1 MKKNNFFQWVLFL
14 CLGIS
19 WSANAQTI
27 VNMPLNTGPLTF
39 TIAPPGT
46 CSFNFFDNGGAA
58 ANYSANSGVNSIAT
72 FAPSNPATHR
82 IVATFS
88 ALQAETTFDAL
99 YVHNGATVASPLIP
113 GPATTVVAGAGGW
126 NAGTPSFTSTD
137 PSGALTFRFRSDA
150 SVQQAGWSAVVAQVP
165 LTPCGITAPAAL
177 GNFGTNPATACSAL
191 VNVAAPVFAP
201 AGCNTALSLQYR
213 LNGGAPIMLGAVVPA
228 TIPIALPLGP
238 FSVTWELVDPC
249 GNVVVSSATS
259 TGTVVDDDAPMITC
273 PANVTLNLAPGECRI
288 PYTYAIVASDNCPFA
303 GPLTMSQ
310 THGSS
315 GVNNNN
321 FATISF
327 AVKNDGAV
335 PIRVTGFFANLGG
348 FPGPA
353 FTGNVDTRVS
363 YGPINGAGSATGVA
377 AIGTWTPGAVQP
389 IAVNVTTYYQPTLV
403 SLPAA
408 EQFLLQPGEAR
419 GIAITSTNGAFMR
432 YANGNQTTTDGT
444 LTIISNGHWAG
455 GNVATLGNTPR
466 LFKGAVQYQQFL
478 PVIPVTQTSG
488 LASGSQFEIGTTTN
502 CFTATDAAG
511 LVANCCFT
519 VTVQAS
525 PTATDVLTCN
535 SLVNISLDQT
545 CTAAIGAD
553 QILAGGNYRCYDL
566 YVVEID
572 RTGPNYMDGPW
583 VPAIVNSTDI
593 NKTRGVRVTDP
604 ATGNQCWGNIYV
616 EDKLPPT
623 IVCRPLNLECGEP
636 IPNVPAPALTGPQLR
651 LAQPFEIINGVAG
664 QSPRVYNFDYTNIP
678 VGTPTLDVN
687 VRLKLTGHTWLPDLD
702 VQVINP
708 AGQVVSVMT
717 IGGCV
722 GQEWPIDVWF
732 DDEGTYLLMNAC
744 ARLNAGGQRMTA
756 LTAGVPTPNK
766 LAALDGTNAGG
777 TWQIRVTDNDPLDD
791 GIIEEIGLEVT
802 VNLPAVAPA
811 DNCSV
816 PTVSFVDT
824 RVNGSCALGFS
835 ERITRKWTATDASG
849 LTATCNQII
858 TIGLPDPGDVVAP
871 PNYDDIDEPAL
882 LCASAPLS
890 PAQVTPDY
898 LEGLG
903 LQGYPYINGAPVGCT
918 LGSTWSD
925 AVVLVCDGTYKIR
938 REWHV
943 IDWCTGGDD
952 EYIQIIK
959 VIDNVSPT
967 LVCPAD
973 MTVSTGPNNC
983 LAVVNLPDIIVA
995 DGCSRMA
1002 SASAMIIGINPVT
1015 GDTIGM
1021 FPVAGTFSNF
1031 PGNNLWNRD
1040 TLAVFGST
1048 PGLPVGKHSVWLSI
1062 TDDCGNISNCDFD
1075 LVVLDLNP
1083 PVAVCDEHTVVSV
1096 GYDDV
1101 EDCYLPNA
1109 DDCTFA
1115 GVTWVKAAS
1124 FDDGSYDNCGNIRFT
1139 VRRMPLDTQEIGA
1152 APNTVLHPVYSTFI
1166 DQLNGANGTPNC
1178 FRYTF
1183 PSNLCT
1189 VGTHSEGTINPD
1201 IAGAFPSEY
1210 AVATGYYGNM
1220 SITTCDM
1227 FPAPI
1232 PGFPQNFSILSYPYT
1247 PIRSSAVNYQC
1258 NVIPYVPGD
1267 FIFDMNGNPALRFP
1281 GVALIGQDSIKFYC
1295 DEVGT
1300 TQMVILR
1307 VYQLDNNGFVQ
1318 LDQLGEAIYNECMVE
1333 IEVADKIRP
1342 TCASPAN
1349 VTVSCENF
1357 DPSLWAY
1364 GTATPSDNCC
1374 LDVTKVYNGT
1384 KGITHSVNYSQFDTV
1399 CNRGVITRTFR
1410 AYDCAGLSSQCTQR
1424 ITVQYNQDYFLHLP
1438 GDRIVYDCDITGN
1451 YGEPVI
1457 FDEDCEL
1464 VGTSFED
1471 ELITVVP
1478 DACYKIIR
1486 TWRISNWC
1494 TYNPDLPCVQIPN
1507 PNPNAIVNHPSNLN
1521 APFLKVTPFS
1531 AGNLSVPVDFRSTL
1545 VSITPGAPQTDYTS
1559 FYTANANCYEYSQV
1573 IKIIDNIAPVIDNC
1587 PAAPV
1592 AFSDITPNDGN
1603 LWNDPFFN
1611 DPIHN
1616 IHDLC
1621 EMPVD
1626 LNVVASDI
1634 CAGTNVKVR
1643 YLLFLD
1649 TDNSGDMETVV
1660 NSLNPPAYGFI
1671 NVGNA
1676 GNVNYGGGQAL
1687 RFDKRPVPANQVWR
1701 FGLQEVVANGKKT
1714 ARVGFNTLA
1723 APNTYVLPQLPHG
1736 RHKIKWLV
1744 SDGCGNET
1752 ACEYIFEIKDG
1763 KAPTVVCLNGISVN
1777 IMPTGMIEIW
1787 DTELLQ
1793 YTEDNCTPTAQL
1805 KTAICKTCTS
1815 FPVDAQGNPIKS
1827 VIFTCSEL
1835 GTRTVRIW
1843 SIDASGNADYCETY
1857 VLVQDNNGNC
1867 GTVNK
1872 MVAGNLTGKDKS
1884 NVPQGLQDADIQVVG
1899 SHPAIPTGISK
1910 NAVSNNAGHYEINNA
1925 LPILSNFTITP
1936 VKDDNYTNGVDVIDV
1951 LKIQRHILGQEPLS
1965 SPYRMISADVNNSG
1979 SITSNDIVELRKL
1992 ILGAYTELPNVA
2004 SYRFVD
2010 AKYVFPNPNNP
2021 FVPQFPEIIS
2031 VADLQDN
2038 YMSGNFEVAKMG
2050 DVTGNADLNNLMSAD
2065 DRTVGTLLFDIAD
2078 RKVAKGE
2085 EVTVEFTTAD
2095 RVLGY
2100 QFTMNAKGLDILDV
2114 VPGANMNINNFAVF
2128 ASKGA
2133 MTTVVEEAAAKSSF
2147 SVKFR
2152 ATEAGELS
2160 KMLSVSSAIT
2170 KAVAYSTESERF
2182 DVSFRFNGQGGS
2194 VISGVGFELYQNQP
2208 NPFINNTVVGFHLP
2222 EAATA
2227 TFSVYDE
2234 LGRTLFTQKGDFS
2247 KGYNAITIER
2257 SKLNATGV
2265 LFYTLET
2272 SNQSATKQ
2280 MIQTK

>member
-1 MKKNNFFQWVLFL
+1 MMKANFFGIVSSCRTWVALVVL
-14 CLGIS
+14 
-19 WSANAQTI
+19 AVMAQTQ
-27 VNMPLNTGPLTF
+27 
-39 TIAPPGT
+39 
-46 CSFNFFDNGGAA
+46 
-58 ANYSANSGVNSIAT
+58 
-72 FAPSNPATHR
+72 
-82 IVATFS
+82 VAT
-88 ALQAETTFDAL
+88 AQCTL
-99 YVHNGATVASPLIP
+99 YCNG
-113 GPATTVVAGAGGW
+113 
-126 NAGTPSFTSTD
+126 
-137 PSGALTFRFRSDA
+137 
-150 SVQQAGWSAVVAQVP
+150 
-165 LTPCGITAPAAL
+165 
-177 GNFGTNPATACSAL
+177 
-191 VNVAAPVFAP
+191 
-201 AGCNTALSLQYR
+201 
-213 LNGGAPIMLGAVVPA
+213 
-228 TIPIALPLGP
+228 
-238 FSVTWELVDPC
+238 
-249 GNVVVSSATS
+249 
-259 TGTVVDDDAPMITC
+259 
-273 PANVTLNLAPGECRI
+273 
-288 PYTYAIVASDNCPFA
+288 
-303 GPLTMSQ
+303 
-310 THGSS
+310 
-315 GVNNNN
+315 
-321 FATISF
+321 
-327 AVKNDGAV
+327 
-335 PIRVTGFFANLGG
+335 
-348 FPGPA
+348 
-353 FTGNVDTRVS
+353 
-363 YGPINGAGSATGVA
+363 
-377 AIGTWTPGAVQP
+377 
-389 IAVNVTTYYQPTLV
+389 
-403 SLPAA
+403 
-408 EQFLLQPGEAR
+408 
-419 GIAITSTNGAFMR
+419 
-432 YANGNQTTTDGT
+432 
-444 LTIISNGHWAG
+444 
-455 GNVATLGNTPR
+455 
-466 LFKGAVQYQQFL
+466 
-478 PVIPVTQTSG
+478 
-488 LASGSQFEIGTTTN
+488 
-502 CFTATDAAG
+502 
-511 LVANCCFT
+511 
-519 VTVQAS
+519 
-525 PTATDVLTCN
+525 
-535 SLVNISLDQT
+535 LVNISLDQT
-545 CTAAIGAD
+545 CATTLTAA
-553 QILAGGNYRCYDL
+553 QILSSATSCPAGQFQ
-566 YVVEID
+566 VQ
-572 RTGPNYMDGPW
+572 
-583 VPAIVNSTDI
+583 AKI
-593 NKTRGVRVTDP
+593 NGVWQPSQGSASYTLTQANVGQTLEVRVRDLVS
-604 ATGNQCWGNIYV
+604 NNSCWGHILV
-616 EDKLPPT
+616 EDKLAP
-623 IVCRPLNLECGEP
+623 VLNCAD
-636 IPNVPAPALTGPQLR
+636 ITVSCA
-651 LAQPFEIINGVAG
+651 V
-664 QSPRVYNFDYTNIP
+664 SNF
-678 VGTPTLDVN
+678 TP
-687 VRLKLTGHTWLPDLD
+687 
-702 VQVINP
+702 
-708 AGQVVSVMT
+708 
-717 IGGCV
+717 GG
-722 GQEWPIDVWF
+722 
-732 DDEGTYLLMNAC
+732 
-744 ARLNAGGQRMTA
+744 
-756 LTAGVPTPNK
+756 
-766 LAALDGTNAGG
+766 LAALGVVGAIPGVVENCGSFTLTSADVETVDVACGQTINGRAGMSYAVK
-777 TWQIRVTDNDPLDD
+777 RV
-791 GIIEEIGLEVT
+791 
-802 VNLPAVAPA
+802 
-811 DNCSV
+811 
-816 PTVSFVDT
+816 
-824 RVNGSCALGFS
+824 
-835 ERITRKWTATDASG
+835 WTATDASG
-849 LTATCNQII
+849 NFISCNQWIYFSRI
-858 TIGLPDPGDVVAP
+858 TVPQVLFPADVTIDCEN
-871 PNYDDIDEPAL
+871 PNTNA
-882 LCASAPLS
+882 AA
-890 PAQVTPDY
+890 T
-898 LEGLG
+898 
-903 LQGYPYINGAPVGCT
+903 GAPY
-918 LGSTWSD
+918 
-925 AVVLVCDGTYKIR
+925 VLLNGNQVRLFPNNTFCELNVSFTDQVIPVCDGTYKILR
-938 REWHV
+938 TWV
-943 IDWCTGGDD
+943 VMDWCAPTLINVNPF
-952 EYIQIIK
+952 YAIQLIK
-959 VIDNVSPT
+959 VLDDSAPV
-967 LVCPAD
+967 VADCPAD
-973 MTVSTGPNNC
+973 ATVSVNQNTC
-983 LAVVNLPDIIVA
+983 CATVNLPDFIVA
-995 DGCSRMA
+995 DNCSRMK
-1002 SASAMIIGINPVT
+1002 SAVAVINTIDPITGVTIATTSVT
-1015 GDTIGM
+1015 GS
-1021 FPVAGTFSNF
+1021 FSNF

-1040 TLAVFGST
+1040 TLAVFPNT
-1048 PGLPVGKHSVWLSI
+1048 PCLPIGPHFVVFYL
-1062 TDDCGNISNCDFD
+1062 TDDCGNKTQCEMDLMVRD
-1075 LVVLDLNP
+1075 LVP
-1083 PVAVCDEHTVVSV
+1083 PVAVCDEHTVVAV
-1096 GYDDV
+1096 GYDDP
-1101 EDCYLPNA
+1101 EDCYLPDA
-1109 DDCTFA
+1109 AACKFA
-1115 GVTWVKAAS
+1115 GVTWVKAS
-1124 FDDGSYDNCGNIRFT
+1124 TFDDGSYDNCGGLYFT
-1139 VRRMPLDTQEIGA
+1139 VQRMQPVSAFIG
-1152 APNTVLHPVYSTFI
+1152 S
-1166 DQLNGANGTPNC
+1166 LNQVNGFPDC
-1178 FRYTF
+1178 FDPF
-1183 PSNLCT
+1183 P
-1189 VGTHSEGTINPD
+1189 D
-1201 IAGAFPSEY
+1201 FPSEY
-1210 AVATGYYGNM
+1210 ERAT
-1220 SITTCDM
+1220 
-1227 FPAPI
+1227 
-1232 PGFPQNFSILSYPYT
+1232 LE
-1247 PIRSSAVNYQC
+1247 
-1258 NVIPYVPGD
+1258 
-1267 FIFDMNGNPALRFP
+1267 
-1281 GVALIGQDSIKFYC
+1281 QDSLKIYC

-1300 TQMVILR
+1300 TQMVIFR
-1307 VYQLDNNGFVQ
+1307 AYQLDANGNFSVG
-1318 LDQLGEAIYNECMVE
+1318 LDGFPIFNECMVE
-1333 IEVADKIRP
+1333 IEVQDKIRP
-1342 TCASPAN
+1342 TCTSPAN

-1364 GTATPSDNCC
+1364 GTATAYDNCC

-1464 VGTSFED
+1464 VGTSFHD

-1531 AGNLSVPVDFRSTL
+1531 AGNLTVPVDFRSTL
-1545 VSITPGAPQTDYTS
+1545 VSITPGAPQTDYTT
-1559 FYTANANCYEYSQV
+1559 FYNANANCYEYSQV
-1573 IKIIDNIAPVIDNC
+1573 IKIIDNVAPIIDNC

-1676 GNVNYGGGQAL
+1676 GNVNYTGGQAL